1 MVSAISGDKTPTWF
15 KSAQSLSHIRTMS
28 SNLVQ
33 VSSPS
38 HRALYLPY
46 TLPLSDMSKQP
57 RRTARTTRSTKD
69 TENANARP
77 SSRLI
82 TRTKPT
88 STTTV
93 PTKAT
98 SSIVTTRA
106 KTILTDAKPDATAPS
121 KRKRAALG
129 EIAGPSNQ
137 NQKEKPISKPAAKD
151 KPKEKFDGVVLKK
164 STVTTTTTTSTIR
177 QPLKAV
183 TGGAP
188 QSRKAVISVSD
199 QVQQLEQIHEDIPV
213 VSDPMAIDLP
223 HRAKAEILETK
234 SLRIVSSR
242 KQLKP
247 VDEVDEEESQRVVK
261 KRRTSSDLPE
271 EAQIAAHIPPEEVE
285 GPIIH
290 SKRSTTPE
298 ADPDGDQW
306 DDLDAEDTDDP
317 LMVSEYV
324 GEIFAYLKEVEV
336 GGLSTIPSLLLTPG
350 PTENDHA

>member
-1 MVSAISGDKTPTWF
+1 
-15 KSAQSLSHIRTMS
+15 
-28 SNLVQ
+28 
-33 VSSPS
+33 
-38 HRALYLPY
+38 
-46 TLPLSDMSKQP
+46 MSKQP

-82 TRTKPT
+82 TRTKPI

-98 SSIVTTRA
+98 STTTTRP

-137 NQKEKPISKPAAKD
+137 NQKEKPINKRTTKD

-164 STVTTTTTTSTIR
+164 STITTTTTSTIR

-188 QSRKAVISVSD
+188 QSRKAVISVSE
-199 QVQQLEQIHEDIPV
+199 QVQQLEQIRDDIPV
-213 VSDPMAIDLP
+213 GSEPMAIDLP
-223 HRAKAEILETK
+223 HRAKAETLETK
-234 SLRIVSSR
+234 SLRVVSSR
-242 KQLKP
+242 KQVKP
-247 VDEVDEEESQRVVK
+247 VDEVDEEESLRVVK

-271 EAQIAAHIPPEEVE
+271 EAQIVAHIPPKEVE
-285 GPIIH
+285 ELVIH

-298 ADPDGDQW
+298 ADPEGDQW
-306 DDLDAEDTDDP
+306 EDLDAEDADDP

-324 GEIFAYLKEVEV
+324 NEIFAYLKEVEV
-336 GGLSTIPSLLLTPG
+336 SESSTVPLLLLIPSLRKRPCLTLTIWRCKKISRG
-350 PTENDHA
+350 RCGAS

>member
-1 MVSAISGDKTPTWF
+1 M
-15 KSAQSLSHIRTMS
+15 L
-28 SNLVQ
+28 
-33 VSSPS
+33 
-38 HRALYLPY
+38 
-46 TLPLSDMSKQP
+46 KQP

-98 SSIVTTRA
+98 STVATRP

-137 NQKEKPISKPAAKD
+137 NQKEKPFSKRTAKD

-164 STVTTTTTTSTIR
+164 STITTTTTTSTIR

-213 VSDPMAIDLP
+213 GNDMAIDLP
-223 HRAKAEILETK
+223 HRANAEILETK
-234 SLRIVSSR
+234 SLRVVSSR

-271 EAQIAAHIPPEEVE
+271 EARIAAHIPPEEVGE
-285 GPIIH
+285 EPVAH

-306 DDLDAEDTDDP
+306 DDLDTEDADDP

-336 GGLSTIPSLLLTPG
+336 SESSTVPFLLLISSL
-350 PTENDHA
+350 TENHHA

>member
-1 MVSAISGDKTPTWF
+1 
-15 KSAQSLSHIRTMS
+15 
-28 SNLVQ
+28 
-33 VSSPS
+33 
-38 HRALYLPY
+38 
-46 TLPLSDMSKQP
+46 MSKQP

-82 TRTKPT
+82 TRTKPI

-98 SSIVTTRA
+98 STVTTRP

-137 NQKEKPISKPAAKD
+137 NQKEKPINKRTTKD

-164 STVTTTTTTSTIR
+164 STITTTTTSTIR

-188 QSRKAVISVSD
+188 QSRKAIISVSE
-199 QVQQLEQIHEDIPV
+199 QVQQLEQIREDIPV
-213 VSDPMAIDLP
+213 GSDPMAIDLP
-223 HRAKAEILETK
+223 HRAKAETLETR
-234 SLRIVSSR
+234 SLRVVSSR
-242 KQLKP
+242 KQVKP

-271 EAQIAAHIPPEEVE
+271 EAQIVAHIPPEEVE
-285 GPIIH
+285 EPVTNP
-290 SKRSTTPE
+290 KRSTTPE
-298 ADPDGDQW
+298 ADPEGDQW
-306 DDLDAEDTDDP
+306 DDLDAEDADDP

-324 GEIFAYLKEVEV
+324 NEIFAYLKEVEV
-336 GGLSTIPSLLLTPG
+336 SESSTVPFLLLIPSL
-350 PTENDHA
+350 TENNHA

>member
-1 MVSAISGDKTPTWF
+1 MP
-15 KSAQSLSHIRTMS
+15 
-28 SNLVQ
+28 
-33 VSSPS
+33 
-38 HRALYLPY
+38 
-46 TLPLSDMSKQP
+46 KQP

-93 PTKAT
+93 PTKP
-98 SSIVTTRA
+98 SSTVATRA
-106 KTILTDAKPDATAPS
+106 KTVLTDAKPDATAPA

-137 NQKEKPISKPAAKD
+137 NQKEKPVTKRTMKD

-164 STVTTTTTTSTIR
+164 STVTTTTTSTIR

-188 QSRKAVISVSD
+188 QSRKAVISVSE
-199 QVQQLEQIHEDIPV
+199 QVQQLEQLQEDIPV
-213 VSDPMAIDLP
+213 GSDQMTIDPP
-223 HRAKAEILETK
+223 HRVKAEILQTK
-234 SLRIVSSR
+234 SLRVVSSR

-247 VDEVDEEESQRVVK
+247 VDEVDEEESRRVVK

-271 EAQIAAHIPPEEVE
+271 EARIVAHIPPEEVE
-285 GPIIH
+285 EYPVVH

-306 DDLDAEDTDDP
+306 DDLDAEDADDP

-324 GEIFAYLKEVEV
+324 TEIFAYLKEVEV
-336 GGLSTIPSLLLTPG
+336 SESPNDPFPSLIPTP
-350 PTENDHA
+350 PESDYA

>member
-1 MVSAISGDKTPTWF
+1 
-15 KSAQSLSHIRTMS
+15 
-28 SNLVQ
+28 
-33 VSSPS
+33 
-38 HRALYLPY
+38 
-46 TLPLSDMSKQP
+46 MSKQP

-88 STTTV
+88 STTTA
-93 PTKAT
+93 PTKSA
-98 SSIVTTRA
+98 SSTVVTRA
-106 KTILTDAKPDATAPS
+106 KTVLTDAKPDATAPA

-137 NQKEKPISKPAAKD
+137 NQKEKPMNKRTTKD

-164 STVTTTTTTSTIR
+164 STVTTTMTSTIR

-188 QSRKAVISVSD
+188 QSRRAIISVSE
-199 QVQQLEQIHEDIPV
+199 QVQQLEQIHEDIPAG
-213 VSDPMAIDLP
+213 SDTMAIDPP
-223 HRAKAEILETK
+223 HRVKAEILETR
-234 SLRIVSSR
+234 SLRAVSSR

-247 VDEVDEEESQRVVK
+247 VDEVDEEESKRVVK

-271 EAQIAAHIPPEEVE
+271 EARLVAHIPPEEIEELVAH
-285 GPIIH
+285 P
-290 SKRSTTPE
+290 KRSTTPE
-298 ADPDGDQW
+298 ADPYGDQW

-324 GEIFAYLKEVEV
+324 TEIFTYLKEVEV
-336 GGLSTIPSLLLTPG
+336 GDPSAVPFHYLSPSF
-350 PTENDHA
+350 TENDDA

>member
-1 MVSAISGDKTPTWF
+1 
-15 KSAQSLSHIRTMS
+15 
-28 SNLVQ
+28 
-33 VSSPS
+33 
-38 HRALYLPY
+38 
-46 TLPLSDMSKQP
+46 MSKQP

-82 TRTKPT
+82 ARTKPT
-88 STTTV
+88 STTTA

-98 SSIVTTRA
+98 SSIAATRT
-106 KTILTDAKPDATAPS
+106 KTVLTDSKPDATAPA

-129 EIAGPSNQ
+129 ELAGPSNQ
-137 NQKEKPISKPAAKD
+137 NQKEKPVSKRTTKD

-188 QSRKAVISVSD
+188 QSRKAVISVSE
-199 QVQQLEQIHEDIPV
+199 QVHQLEQIQDDIPTGG
-213 VSDPMAIDLP
+213 DPMAIDPP
-223 HRAKAEILETK
+223 HRVKAEILQTK
-234 SLRIVSSR
+234 SLRVVSSR

-247 VDEVDEEESQRVVK
+247 VDEVDEEESRRVVK

-271 EAQIAAHIPPEEVE
+271 EARIVAPVPPEEVE
-285 GPIIH
+285 EYPVAH

-298 ADPDGDQW
+298 AEPEGDQW
-306 DDLDAEDTDDP
+306 DDLDAEDADDP

-324 GEIFAYLKEVEV
+324 NEIFSYLKVVEV
-336 GGLSTIPSLLLTPG
+336 SNSLVVHILSLTATLL
-350 PTENDHA
+350 ENNYAESQLYGDAEGSRVEDARHFD